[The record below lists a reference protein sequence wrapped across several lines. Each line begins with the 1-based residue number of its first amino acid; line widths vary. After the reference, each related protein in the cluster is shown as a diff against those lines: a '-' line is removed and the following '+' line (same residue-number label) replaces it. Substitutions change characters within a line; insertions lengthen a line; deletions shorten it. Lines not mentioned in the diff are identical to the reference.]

1 MRSRALA
8 ATGALV
14 LGLSLA
20 ACGSDAAADSSAA
33 GSGSAAAG
41 SSGAAADG
49 STRTVETAFGQVQ
62 IPTSPQRAIA
72 LEGGVGP
79 LLGAGITPVATA
91 DGDLEDSFLP
101 QEYATVKDL
110 PIVLGPDGLD
120 YEKIASLNPDL
131 LIGFVRGGTEAE
143 LSAEKKAEYQRLS
156 SIAPTVLIRSDG
168 SGSTKDATL
177 AISEALGD
185 GEDARAAKQA
195 YEAKAAELKSTYA
208 DVLAA
213 NAFAPLDYY
222 EEVNVYSPISWPGD
236 VLTDAG
242 AKLTSVSANEKTQN
256 ATFLSAEQLGRL
268 QDATVVLYDQTVE
281 GKPGEGAAEL
291 AKLPT
296 YQALPAVKAGHSY
309 GLSYFFA
316 DRYETGLKSLE
327 SLETTL
333 KKLA

>member
-8 ATGALV
+8 ATAALV

-20 ACGSDAAADSSAA
+20 ACGSDVAADGTAAAGS
-33 GSGSAAAG
+33 SGSAAAG
-41 SSGAAADG
+41 AADG

-72 LEGGVGP
+72 LEGGAGP

-91 DGDLEDSFLP
+91 DGDLEGSFLP
-101 QEYATVKDL
+101 EEYAKVKDL

-177 AISEALGD
+177 TISEALGD
-185 GEDARAAKQA
+185 GDDARAAKQA
-195 YEAKAAELKSTYA
+195 YEAKAAELKSAYA

-213 NAFAPLDYY
+213 NTFAPLDYY

-281 GKPGEGAAEL
+281 GKPAQGAAEL

-296 YQALPAVKAGHSY
+296 FQALPAVKAGHSY
-309 GLSYFFA
+309 GLAYFFA